1 MIRNVMKKSVIK
13 NKKLQNTLETIA
25 KSLSGNDFEFFK
37 RVWKTD
43 LEVYRARLK
52 TIRFVDL
59 ENVLDA
65 GCGMGQWTLCL
76 DELNGHVC
84 ALDSIGIRVEIVRQ
98 IMEAAGVNNADVRKQ
113 SIETIDYPDDHFDG
127 IFCYGVLMMT
137 NYRRTLREFYRVLK
151 PGGKVYL
158 SNTGLGW
165 YLYNLI
171 TPYNPAEDYDPRK
184 MAVEAFENTLAFFA
198 EGVRTPG
205 RQLILPSQLVKK
217 EMGTIGFKE
226 VRVGG
231 EGTLQLD
238 PTVSIQSFFP
248 AQHYGLE
255 NVYEVLAWCKASTG

>member
-52 TIRFVDL
+52 TLRFVNM

-76 DELNGHVC
+76 GELNSHVC
-84 ALDSIGIRVEIVRQ
+84 ALDSMVKRVEIVRQ
-98 IMEAAGVNNADVRKQ
+98 IMEAASTNISDIRKQ
-113 SIETIDYPDDHFDG
+113 SIESMDYPDEHFDG

-137 NYRRTLREFYRVLK
+137 NYRKALREFYRVLK

-165 YLYNLI
+165 YIYNLI
-171 TPYNPAEDYDPRK
+171 TPYNPAEDYDPRQ
-184 MAVEAFENTLAFFA
+184 MAMEAFENTLAFFT
-198 EGVRTPG
+198 EGSRTSG
-205 RQLILPSQLVKK
+205 RQLILPSHLVKK

-248 AQHYGLE
+248 VQQYGLE
-255 NVYEVLAWCKASTG
+255 NVYEVLAWRKSLTG